1 MAQQHERE
9 MKNKLTH
16 NKLCGILFHLHLS
29 LSLPLSLACHRHGA
43 FFGAAAVALGAL
55 NENL

>member
-1 MAQQHERE
+1 MKLQQKQH
-9 MKNKLTH
+9 KLTH
-16 NKLCGILFHLHLS
+16 NKLCGILFHLQLS
-29 LSLPLSLACHRHGA
+29 HSLFDACHRHGA